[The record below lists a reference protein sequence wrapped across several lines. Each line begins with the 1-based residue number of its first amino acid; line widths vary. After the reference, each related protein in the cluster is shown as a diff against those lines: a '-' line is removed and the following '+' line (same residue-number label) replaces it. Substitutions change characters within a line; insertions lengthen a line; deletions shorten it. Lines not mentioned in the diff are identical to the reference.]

1 MISSACLIC
10 FFLFQ
15 LLFVQLI
22 PECFQ
27 QDRSVVDALHADTG
41 AAAAD
46 SPVSRTAVD
55 MSVEVG
61 VGHAPADVKRCMGE
75 YEKFL

>member
-1 MISSACLIC
+1 MISSVSSVV
-10 FFLFQ
+10 FLFQ
-15 LLFVQLI
+15 LLFVQHI

-46 SPVSRTAVD
+46 GPVRGVAVN
-55 MSVEVG
+55 MSVDVG
-61 VGHAPADVKRCMGE
+61 VGHAPADV
-75 YEKFL
+75 